1 MKWSKIVG
9 IILVMFNI
17 SFYSCKEKSSNEIQ
31 INIIEN
37 DSLVKSSSIF
47 LNKKYEL
54 IGLNNSL
61 NEILL
66 SNDTDKKIPGN
77 FGVGIKEIE
86 NSRNRAFLFVTDY
99 KERIYSLPELSNP
112 TDYSLS
118 IEYEKSINERNL
130 QSILIEKDEN
140 ALTSAKAYKLTF
152 AFINNQKDTLGFQTT
167 YQLIHKNQLCTIN
180 YLFESREN
188 IKELEKQFEGIA
200 LNAYKN

>member
-1 MKWSKIVG
+1 MKSSKIVG
-9 IILVMFNI
+9 IILAMFNI
-17 SFYSCKEKSSNEIQ
+17 WFYSCKEKSSNEIQ

-37 DSLVKSSSIF
+37 DSLVKSSTIY

-86 NSRNRAFLFVTDY
+86 NTRNRAFLFVTDY

-188 IKELEKQFEGIA
+188 IKELEKEFEGVA